1 MVELWF
7 CSCGQVVS
15 ALSALGVAGSWLRN
29 LFMIKSGFYG
39 RLGFAILWGFGER
52 NNKSSERYIWFFV
65 RFSVSLLA
73 SVSKLFCT
81 YLLGLISLM
90 VSLLFV
96 GFFIFV
102 WSCILSLSQW
112 KVKFFY
118 LEENRLNAQIL
129 HSLA

>member
-1 MVELWF
+1 
-7 CSCGQVVS
+7 
-15 ALSALGVAGSWLRN
+15 
-29 LFMIKSGFYG
+29 MIKSGFYG

-96 GFFIFV
+96 GFFTFV
-102 WSCILSLSQW
+102 
-112 KVKFFY
+112 
-118 LEENRLNAQIL
+118 
-129 HSLA
+129 

>member
-1 MVELWF
+1 
-7 CSCGQVVS
+7 
-15 ALSALGVAGSWLRN
+15 
-29 LFMIKSGFYG
+29 MIKSGFYG
-39 RLGFAILWGFGER
+39 RLGFAILWGFGGG

-102 WSCILSLSQW
+102 
-112 KVKFFY
+112 
-118 LEENRLNAQIL
+118 
-129 HSLA
+129 